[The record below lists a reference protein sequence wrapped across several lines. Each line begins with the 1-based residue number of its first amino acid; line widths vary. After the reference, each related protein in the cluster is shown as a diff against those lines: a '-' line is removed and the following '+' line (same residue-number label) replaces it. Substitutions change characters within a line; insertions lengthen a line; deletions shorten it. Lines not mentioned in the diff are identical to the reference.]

1 MRALRTDLA
10 LEAAEIFRQGQKS
23 AARLEGILQS
33 ESLREGYAVTRTEIV
48 DPAAARAIG
57 KPAGRYVTVDLRPYF
72 RRQGHFFGR
81 GVRCLAAEL
90 RALLPPEHGTVLAV
104 GLGNRGMTADAVGPL
119 VLENLLVT
127 RHMETFP
134 FSTAVAALAP
144 GVLAATGME
153 TAELIR
159 RLLSETEKPA
169 VLDADGINALAGH
182 IDILDGRRG
191 RVTVLTP
198 HEGEFA
204 RIGDLS
210 GGRARAA
217 RDFAVDH
224 GCWLVLK
231 GHRSLT
237 ATPWGTVLENATGN
251 CGMAKGGSGDVLTG
265 LIAAL
270 LAQGA
275 GPTQAAALGNWLHG
289 RAGDLAAAAWTEY
302 AMTPEDLLSCLPLA
316 FRELTE

>member
-1 MRALRTDLA
+1 MEWIVERDYAREALPKRDPEGHKGSFGEVLA
-10 LEAAEIFRQGQKS
+10 LAGSAGYTGAAWLTAEGAVRGGCGLVHLGVPEDIWPVEAVKCTS
-23 AARLEGILQS
+23 AMPFPLAAKDGGLALGALEGI
-33 ESLREGYAVTRTEIV
+33 RE
-48 DPAAARAIG
+48 
-57 KPAGRYVTVDLRPYF
+57 KLS
-72 RRQGHFFGR
+72 
-81 GVRCLAAEL
+81 RCD
-90 RALLPPEHGTVLAV
+90 VLALGP
-104 GLGNRGMTADAVGPL
+104 GLGRLA
-119 VLENLLVT
+119 
-127 RHMETFP
+127 ETGK
-134 FSTAVAALAP
+134 SV
-144 GVLAATGME
+144 
-153 TAELIR
+153 
-159 RLLSETEKPA
+159 
-169 VLDADGINALAGH
+169 VLDADGINALVGH

-210 GGRARAA
+210 GGRVRAA
-217 RDFAVDH
+217 RDFALAH

-237 ATPWGTVLENATGN
+237 ATPWGTVLENSIGN

-275 GPTQAAALGNWLHG
+275 SPTRAAALGNWLHG